1 VGLEVVAPEVGVPLE
16 VGKIIKRRKY
26 MKNNIKKI
34 LLILIVV
41 VVITLAWFFSIYN
54 KLQVMDEQISA
65 NWAQVE
71 NQLVRRSDLIPN
83 LVNTVKGYAK
93 HEEGVYTKI
102 AEARSKLAG
111 SVGHSDVD
119 AVSKSASELNS
130 ALSRLLVVVERYP
143 ELKADKTFIMFQ
155 DELTGTENRIAVA
168 RRDYNE
174 SIKTLNSIIRTFPT
188 SIVASYAKIEKKE
201 YFEIEENKK
210 DVPKVN
216 F

>member
-1 VGLEVVAPEVGVPLE
+1 
-16 VGKIIKRRKY
+16 
-26 MKNNIKKI
+26 MKNSGKQL
-34 LLILIVV
+34 LLILIFV
-41 VVITLAWFFSIYN
+41 VVIAFAWFFSIYN
-54 KLQVMDEQISA
+54 KLQVMDEQVSA

-71 NQLVRRSDLIPN
+71 NQLIRRSDLIPN

-102 AEARSKLAG
+102 AELRSKLAG
-111 SVGHSDVD
+111 SVGNGDVD
-119 AVSKSASELNS
+119 AVSKSASELDG
-130 ALSRLLVVVERYP
+130 ALSRLLLIVERYP
-143 ELKADKTFIMFQ
+143 ELKADKNFIMLQ

-174 SIKTLNSIIRTFPT
+174 SIKTLNALIRTFPT
-188 SIVASYAKIEKKE
+188 SIVASIAKIEKKE

-210 DVPKVN
+210 ELPNVE

>member
-1 VGLEVVAPEVGVPLE
+1 
-16 VGKIIKRRKY
+16 
-26 MKNNIKKI
+26 MKNSGKQL
-34 LLILIVV
+34 LLILIFV
-41 VVITLAWFFSIYN
+41 VVIAFAWFFSIYN
-54 KLQVMDEQISA
+54 KLQVMDEQVSA

-71 NQLVRRSDLIPN
+71 NQLIRRSDLIPN

-102 AEARSKLAG
+102 AELRSKLAG
-111 SVGHSDVD
+111 SIGNGDVD
-119 AVSKSASELNS
+119 AVSKSASELDG
-130 ALSRLLVVVERYP
+130 ALSRLLVIVERYP
-143 ELKADKTFIMFQ
+143 ELKADKNFIMLQ

-174 SIKTLNSIIRTFPT
+174 SIKTLNALIRTFPT
-188 SIVASYAKIEKKE
+188 SIVASIAKIEKKE

-210 DVPKVN
+210 ELPNVE

>member
-1 VGLEVVAPEVGVPLE
+1 
-16 VGKIIKRRKY
+16 
-26 MKNNIKKI
+26 MKNNKI
-34 LLILIVV
+34 LLIIIVAI
-41 VVITLAWFFSIYN
+41 VISIGCFFSIYN
-54 KLQVMDEQISA
+54 RLQVMDEQISA

-71 NQLVRRSDLIPN
+71 NQLLRRSDLIPN

-102 AEARSKLAG
+102 AESRSKLAG
-111 SVGHSDVD
+111 SVGHGDVD

-130 ALSRLLVVVERYP
+130 ALSRLLVVVEKYP
-143 ELKADKTFIMFQ
+143 ELKADRNFIMLQ

-174 SIKTLNSIIRTFPT
+174 SIKTLNSLVRTFPT
-188 SIVASYAKIEKKE
+188 SIVASFAKIEKKE
-201 YFEIEENKK
+201 YFEIEEIKK
-210 DVPKVN
+210 DVPKVE

>member
-1 VGLEVVAPEVGVPLE
+1 
-16 VGKIIKRRKY
+16 
-26 MKNNIKKI
+26 MKNNSKI
-34 LLILIVV
+34 LLIITVV
-41 VVITLAWFFSIYN
+41 VVIALSCFFSIYN
-54 KLQVMDEQISA
+54 RLQVLDEQISA

-71 NQLVRRSDLIPN
+71 NRLLRRNDLIPN
-83 LVNTVKGYAK
+83 LVNTVKGYTK

-102 AEARSKLAG
+102 AESRSKLTG
-111 SVGHSDVD
+111 SVGHGDVN

-130 ALSRLLVVVERYP
+130 ALSRLLVIVERYP
-143 ELKADKTFIMFQ
+143 ELKADKNFIKLQ

-188 SIVASYAKIEKKE
+188 SIVASFAKIEKKE
-201 YFEIEENKK
+201 YFEIEDIKK
-210 DVPKVN
+210 DVPKVE